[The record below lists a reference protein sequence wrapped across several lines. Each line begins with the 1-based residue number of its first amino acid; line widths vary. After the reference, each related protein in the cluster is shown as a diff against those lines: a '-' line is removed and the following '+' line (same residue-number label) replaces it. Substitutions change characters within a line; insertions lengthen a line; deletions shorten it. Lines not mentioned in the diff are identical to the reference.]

1 MKKLFLTALLA
12 LNFSLPANAF
22 VAAGISGAGA
32 PFVIYMTAGSIQM
45 MAGVITESPMH
56 FVAATLMDGNQNSE
70 NTLAQVE
77 IDSDIDRMV
86 SIGIYSES
94 EAENL
99 KTELAEFEASGK
111 SLTVDGTQLK
121 DKSPEEVVSAIQSEA
136 EVSRL
141 TAEYIA
147 HKIGVQIQ

>member
-1 MKKLFLTALLA
+1 MKKLILMVIIS
-12 LNFSLPANAF
+12 LNLSLPANAF
-22 VAAGISGAGA
+22 
-32 PFVIYMTAGSIQM
+32 IQM
-45 MAGVITESPMH
+45 GIPGEDDVAWMKGGTVMVIAGVVMGNPAVC
-56 FVAATLMDGNQNSE
+56 FLGLVFDGNQNSDKI
-70 NTLAQVE
+70 LAQVE

-141 TAEYIA
+141 TAEYLA

>member
-1 MKKLFLTALLA
+1 MKKLILMVIIS
-12 LNFSLPANAF
+12 LNLSLPANAF
-22 VAAGISGAGA
+22 FQVERPGANRELMIVSGLLLFTTGALTANGFLLLGAAV
-32 PFVIYMTAGSIQM
+32 F
-45 MAGVITESPMH
+45 
-56 FVAATLMDGNQNSE
+56 DGNQNSD
-70 NTLAQVE
+70 NILAQIE

-121 DKSPEEVVSAIQSEA
+121 DKSPEEVISAIQSEA

-141 TAEYIA
+141 TAEYLA

>member
-1 MKKLFLTALLA
+1 MKKLILMVIIS
-12 LNFSLPANAF
+12 LNLSFPANA
-22 VAAGISGAGA
+22 VLQSGDPNGNSALYMISG
-32 PFVIYMTAGSIQM
+32 
-45 MAGVITESPMH
+45 
-56 FVAATLMDGNQNSE
+56 TLMVIVGAGTGMPSLAIIGLLFDGNQNSDKI
-70 NTLAQVE
+70 LAQVE

-141 TAEYIA
+141 TAEYLA